1 MPKKGLTSSEWRE
14 RLHKYAVLNLDVV
27 RGQLVNTVW
36 AKELEMINKCP
47 KHRIFN
53 FNV

>member
-14 RLHKYAVLNLDVV
+14 RLHKYADGSFEFG
-27 RGQLVNTVW
+27 RGQRPMVNTVW

-47 KHRIFN
+47 KH
-53 FNV
+53 